1 MRKAINP
8 FCDTTAM
15 ADNPVFSAILE
26 RRSIRRYTSEPL
38 TKEEIE
44 KIIGAG
50 QFAPSAKNTQPWRFI
65 VITDRNLITELSQD
79 VRKVMRRILKFR
91 FILRWFSGDLKNPK
105 NVESL
110 KNHSTN
116 SKDTIFF
123 DAPVLI
129 LVVCKKEHF
138 REMSCACA
146 AENMMLAAHS
156 MGLGSCW
163 IGYVRFLKLLG
174 GTGKKMGVPKGH
186 TIAAA
191 LIFGRPENGNGEA
204 PKRKEEAGIIK
215 WIE

>member
-1 MRKAINP
+1 
-8 FCDTTAM
+8 M
-15 ADNPVFSAILE
+15 ANSPVFSAILE
-26 RRSIRRYTSEPL
+26 RRSVRKYTSEPL

-44 KIIGAG
+44 KIIKAG

-65 VITDRNLITELSQD
+65 VITNRELIAELSRD
-79 VRKVMRRILKFR
+79 VRKVMRQILKFH
-91 FILRWFSGDLKNPK
+91 FVLRWFSSDLKNPK
-105 NVESL
+105 NVQSL
-110 KNHSTN
+110 KNHATN
-116 SKDTIFF
+116 PKDTIFF

-163 IGYVRFLKLLG
+163 IGYVRFLKLLHG
-174 GTGKKMGVPKGH
+174 ANKKVGVPKGH
-186 TIAAA
+186 NIAAA
-191 LIFGRPENGNGEA
+191 LIFGHPENAKGEA